1 MNQKWLSSV
10 LLCTHHLRGLTEV
23 EEGDHFWEEG
33 DHFLHGVFPYIRNP
47 TFYTH
52 ESVRVRGILRLLH
65 MYKHSRPIVPVLPFS
80 PSIERKPFLAL
91 SKYFSVLCW
100 TVSSRHK
107 TQTHALR
114 RMLNWRQAALCAH
127 VRMFVTKYN
136 RRSAEFNRFGWVCH
150 LRREPVY
157 LFRSW
162 GLRINIPEHLRQWA
176 IRRIAG
182 TVLATVCRH
191 TQENIWLCVNVPQMV
206 LRSPFWDE
214 FYPQMNEFLEV
225 EWGIGCQVYSIKYRF
240 SL

>member
-10 LLCTHHLRGLTEV
+10 LLYTHNLRGLTQV
-23 EEGDHFWEEG
+23 EEGFNFWEEG
-33 DHFLHGVFPYIRNP
+33 FNFLHGLFPYIRNP

-80 PSIERKPFLAL
+80 PSLERKPFLAL
-91 SKYFSVLCW
+91 SKYFLVLCW

-162 GLRINIPEHLRQWA
+162 GLRINMSIWDMSKEGWDGVSYVDIVKKTSGFVWMCHRWCSDPHSDTNFIPRSMSFWKSSGELDVKF
-176 IRRIAG
+176 IR
-182 TVLATVCRH
+182 
-191 TQENIWLCVNVPQMV
+191 
-206 LRSPFWDE
+206 
-214 FYPQMNEFLEV
+214 
-225 EWGIGCQVYSIKYRF
+225 
-240 SL
+240 